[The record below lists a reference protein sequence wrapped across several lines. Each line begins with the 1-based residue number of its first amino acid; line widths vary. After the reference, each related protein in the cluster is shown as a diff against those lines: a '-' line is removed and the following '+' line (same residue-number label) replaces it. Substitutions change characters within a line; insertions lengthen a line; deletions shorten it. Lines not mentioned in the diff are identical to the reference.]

1 MQRKP
6 FTLLVIFMIFTLLL
20 AGCAKEV
27 DGENTYIQ
35 IMSVP
40 TEAIIPHGL
49 ILDSILSITNTDP
62 ANPEAPPTT
71 AQLGVFGYTN
81 KQGEV
86 LYYVY
91 GKKEAIDGE
100 AIHLIEQGFYP
111 VNYARENG
119 VVTLSLKDNAS
130 PVNKLNLGIGIPT
143 LYEGE
148 LPLSFYTPTEKP
160 GVYNFADASGKT
172 IVRVYAT
179 FLGENGNFFPGL
191 EDGTMVAGALPINI
205 SIEEILKSEGS
216 SAASRLLTT
225 PIECTNIPTSF
236 PQ

>member
-20 AGCAKEV
+20 AGCTKEV
-27 DGENTYIQ
+27 DGENTYIS

-40 TEAIIPHGL
+40 TEAIIPNGL
-49 ILDSILSITNTDP
+49 ILDSILSISNTDP

-86 LYYVY
+86 HYYVY
-91 GKKEAIDGE
+91 GKKEAVDGE

-111 VNYARENG
+111 VNYSRDNG
-119 VVTLSLKDNAS
+119 AITLSLKDNAS
-130 PVNKLNLGIGIPT
+130 PINKLDLGVGTPT
-143 LYEGE
+143 LFQDE
-148 LPLSFYTPTEKP
+148 LPLSFYTPTELP
-160 GVYNFADASGKT
+160 GVYTFADANGKT
-172 IVRVYAT
+172 NFRVYST
-179 FLGENGNFFPGL
+179 FLGENGNFFPAG
-191 EDGTMVAGALPINI
+191 EDGTMVAGSLPINI
-205 SIEEILKSEGS
+205 SIEEILQSQGS
-216 SAASRLLTT
+216 NAASRLLTT

-236 PQ
+236 QQ